1 MTAVT
6 VALDWTPNTNH
17 AGFYVALNRGYYKAA
32 NLNVIFL
39 NPAQDAYKST
49 PASRV
54 ANGQATFAV
63 APSETVVSY
72 NCQPKSS
79 AKPHLQSV
87 AALLQSDTSAIV
99 TLQSSGLDRPRKLDG
114 KTYASYG
121 ARYEGRIVQQMIKND
136 GGKGEY
142 TEATPPMLGIWE
154 TVLAGKADATWVFM
168 GWEGIEAKR
177 KGIKLN
183 AFSLEDF
190 DIPYGYSPVLVTTQ
204 DILREQGETVRS
216 FLAATTRGYQYAAEA
231 PEAAGELM
239 CQTVTEQHDT
249 PLDVGWVVDSM
260 QMLSEHFL
268 TKDGLWGVQDKTR
281 WERFLDWLSDRQLL
295 TTSVQSRKK
304 VKSVTA
310 SLDDLRSG
318 KAGEIIPRNSLSSD
332 ALFTN
337 AFLPQGR

>member
-32 NLNVIFL
+32 NLNVTFL
-39 NPAQDAYKST
+39 NPAQDAYKVT

-79 AKPHLQSV
+79 AKPQLQSV

-99 TLQSSGLDRPRKLDG
+99 TLQSSGLDGPCKLDG

-121 ARYEGRIVQQMIKND
+121 ARYEGRIVQQMIRND
-136 GGKGEY
+136 GGEGNY
-142 TEATPPMLGIWE
+142 TEVTPPMLGIWE

-177 KGIKLN
+177 KGIRLN

-216 FLAATTRGYQYAAEA
+216 FLAATAKGYQYAAEA

-239 CQTVTEQHDT
+239 CQTVTDT
-249 PLDVGWVVDSM
+249 PLDQGLVIDSM
-260 QMLSEHFL
+260 HMLSEHFL
-268 TKDGLWGVQDKTR
+268 TKDGLWGVQDKIR
-281 WERFLDWLSDRQLL
+281 WDRFLDWLSDRQLL
-295 TTSVQSRKK
+295 TTSLQSRNT
-304 VKSVTA
+304 VEGVTA
-310 SLDDLRSG
+310 SLDDLRIG
-318 KAGEIIPRNSLSSD
+318 KAGEIIPRDSLSSD

-337 AFLPQGR
+337 AFLPQGS